1 MSEQLAKPRYLTK
14 SRFKLAVECPTKLF
28 FIGKPEY
35 RNILQEDSFL
45 EMLAEGGFQVGELA
59 KLMYPTG
66 YEIKSKNH
74 EEAERETAELL
85 KQENVI
91 LFEPAFRFEKLFVRV
106 DILIK
111 AGNSI
116 QLIEVKAKSY
126 NSLDPKIEKKRG
138 GILAEMLPY
147 VQDIA
152 FQTYVFKNLYSSLS
166 VASYLMMPD
175 KAIASSIDGLNQYF
189 KINKV
194 GKQTEII
201 VDPTALEK
209 GLGETLLAKVNV
221 DHLIEYIYANGIQF
235 PGGSLSLPEA
245 AKIWADAYS
254 RDQMI
259 LPVIGAHCGK
269 CEFRANNED
278 DLKSGFHECWKLMN
292 NWQDEDFSEGTV
304 LDIWNYRGKGDAIL
318 RGARKPSQITETDI
332 PLKTGDDG
340 LSFSER
346 QWMQI
351 KGIPLEHDKGGYY
364 LDSDL
369 MSAEMQTWNYPYH
382 LIDFET
388 AAVALPF
395 FKGMRPYEQIAF
407 QFSHHILEE
416 SGVVNHV
423 DEFLLAESGQFP
435 NYEFARALKKS
446 LEMDNGSVF
455 MWSHHENTIL
465 EKIIEQLENNED
477 APPDKVDLITFLKTL
492 VKGGERAMIDL
503 KILAQK
509 AYYHPDTKASSSIK
523 KVLPATMK
531 TSEFLRVKYSQPIY
545 GSPTGIKSSN
555 FRDFIWWNLCKMKKL
570 IDPYEILKESASDLL
585 GNETNEYLEAEEY
598 GIAEGGAA
606 ATAFCR
612 LQFEC
617 LDIQVREK
625 IKAAL
630 LRYCELDTLAMVMI
644 LEAWQDIVFSSR

>member
-1 MSEQLAKPRYLTK
+1 MSEKLAKPRYLTK

-28 FIGKPEY
+28 YTGKQEY

-74 EEAERETAELL
+74 EEAELETAELL

-111 AGNSI
+111 LGNSI

-126 NSLDPKIEKKRG
+126 NSLDPKIEKKKG
-138 GILAEMLPY
+138 GILSEMLPY

-175 KAIASSIDGLNQYF
+175 KAIVSSIDGLNQYF

-194 GKQTEII
+194 GKQTEVI
-201 VDPTALEK
+201 VDSTALEK
-209 GLGETLLAKVNV
+209 GVDETLLAKVNV
-221 DHLIEYIYANGIQF
+221 DHLIEYIYADGIQF
-235 PGGSLSLPEA
+235 PGGSLSLPDA

-254 RDQMI
+254 SDQMI
-259 LPVIGAHCGK
+259 APVIGAQCGK
-269 CEFRANNED
+269 CEFRAD
-278 DLKSGFHECWKLMN
+278 LGDALKSGFHECWKQAN
-292 NWQDEDFSEGTV
+292 KWQDEDFNEGTV
-304 LDIWNYRGKGDAIL
+304 LDLWNFRGKDDAIL
-318 RGARKPSQITETDI
+318 RGARKLSQVTEDDI
-332 PLKTGDDG
+332 PLKPGDDG
-340 LSFSER
+340 LSYSER

-351 KGIPLEHDKGGYY
+351 KGIPSEHDKDGYY

-369 MSAEMQTWNYPYH
+369 MATEMQTWIYPYH

-407 QFSHHILEE
+407 QFSHHVMEQ
-416 SGVVNHV
+416 SGIVNHV
-423 DEFLLAESGQFP
+423 DEFLLAEPGQFP

-446 LEMDNGSVF
+446 LEKDNGSVF

-465 EKIIEQLENNED
+465 EKIIQQLENNED
-477 APPDKVDLITFLKTL
+477 APSDKVELIAFLKTL

-523 KVLPATMK
+523 KVLPAIMK
-531 TSEFLRVKYSQPIY
+531 TSELLRAKYSQPIY
-545 GSPTGIKSSN
+545 GSSKGIKSLN
-555 FRDFIWWNLCKMKKL
+555 FKDFVWWNLCKDGGL
-570 IDPYEILKESASDLL
+570 IDPYVTLKESASDLL
-585 GNETNEYLEAEEY
+585 ENEADEYFEAEEY

-617 LDIQVREK
+617 LDAKAREK
-625 IKAAL
+625 IKSAL

-644 LEAWQDIVFSSR
+644 VEAWQDDIFRAR